1 MLRMLLGPVLGPVR
15 PIVLFFEPFRSIW
28 LLGPVQIQQLEGSS
42 NAQQILLIEF
52 QARQLLPQKQPL
64 GFRCL

>member
-28 LLGPVQIQQLEGSS
+28 LLGPVQIQQIRGL
-42 NAQQILLIEF
+42 
-52 QARQLLPQKQPL
+52 KQRAADPVDRVPSPTAASTETA
-64 GFRCL
+64 FRV